1 MKLKGRLVDISKD
14 VFDGGYFIR
23 IAVKEVP
30 SGIDRFREADLS
42 LSMSIWRE
50 QRSLSANAYYWVLV
64 SKIADAI
71 GQNQSVVHNILLRRY
86 GQPKIIDGEPVTTLL
101 LDTDEAEQ
109 VALED
114 EEQHLKPTSHL
125 KEGKDGRIW
134 RFYRV
139 LKGSSQYDT
148 KEMATLIDGA
158 ISEAKEMGLETLPS
172 WEIERM
178 MGEYAK
184 HHTDE
189 R

>member
-1 MKLKGRLVDISKD
+1 MKLRGRLVDISRD
-14 VFDGGYFIR
+14 VLDGGFFIR
-23 IAVKEVP
+23 LAVKEVP
-30 SGIDRFREADLS
+30 SGIDRFRDSDIS
-42 LSMSIWRE
+42 LNLTLWRE

-86 GQPKIIDGEPVTTLL
+86 GQLKIIDGEPVTTLL

-109 VALED
+109 AALED

-158 ISEAKEMGLETLPS
+158 ISEAREMGLETLPA

-178 MGEYAK
+178 IGDYEK
-184 HHTDE
+184 HHSNQ
-189 R
+189 

>member
-14 VFDGGYFIR
+14 ILEGGYFIR
-23 IAVKEVP
+23 LAVKEVP
-30 SGIDRFREADLS
+30 TGLDKFREADLA
-42 LSMSIWRE
+42 LSFAIWRE

-64 SKIADAI
+64 AKIADSI
-71 GQNQSVVHNILLRRY
+71 GQSQNVVHNILLRRY
-86 GQPKIIDGEPVTTLL
+86 GQMKLIDGEPVTTLL

-109 VALED
+109 AALED

-125 KEGKDGRIW
+125 KEGKDGRGW

-139 LKGSSQYDT
+139 LKGSSQYDS

-158 ISEAKEMGLETLPS
+158 ISEAREMGLETLPA

-178 MGEYAK
+178 IGDYEK
-184 HHTDE
+184 HHSNQ
-189 R
+189 